1 VPPPNAFFRL
11 FNPPLKIDLT
21 ECKTQTNN
29 PNATMKKLHRTV
41 SIIAALSSFAVAAQ
55 AQTTVW
61 SDNYESYTA
70 GTSEIAPWSSTGTLA
85 NYSVTVAAGTGVGG
99 SQGLT
104 WQADF
109 LSQYSGYLAVN
120 MGYSGGNPSGNT
132 DPNINDYTLS
142 FDMSVPSG
150 VAVNQL
156 QLTLNGWPGQWFT
169 GTGNGNAS
177 VAINTSAVTVGSGFQ
192 LISVN
197 LGTLLAGSGS
207 TFNPLDQTY
216 QFQFQLNGWQLAG
229 GGPVTGEQMTIDN
242 AQITV
247 VPEPS
252 SLALIGLG
260 AAGLFWLR
268 RKNS

>member
-1 VPPPNAFFRL
+1 
-11 FNPPLKIDLT
+11 
-21 ECKTQTNN
+21 
-29 PNATMKKLHRTV
+29 MKKLHRMVLV

-55 AQTTVW
+55 AQTVVW
-61 SDNYESYTA
+61 SDNYEGYA
-70 GTSEIAPWSSTGTLA
+70 PGTSELAPWASTGTLA

-104 WQADF
+104 WKADF
-109 LSQYSGYLAVN
+109 LSAYSGYLPVN

-156 QLTLNGWPGQWFT
+156 QLTLQGWEGQWFT
-169 GTGNGNAS
+169 GAQNGGQAT
-177 VAINTSAVTVGSGFQ
+177 INTSAVTVGSGFQ
-192 LISVN
+192 LITVN
-197 LGTLLAGSGS
+197 LGTLMAGLG
-207 TFNPLDQTY
+207 FDPLDQTY
-216 QFQFQLNGWQLAG
+216 QFQWQLNGWQLAG

-242 AQITV
+242 AQITL

-260 AAGLFWLR
+260 LAGVGWLR
-268 RKNS
+268 RRNG